1 MLLKAVLAIV
11 IFFVLFGAFFAKEAY
26 SSGGMMSENQGLSD
40 IDFRRSGAVQ
50 TASSP
55 PFSQSSRELNIDGRT
70 PADVSLP
77 YSHRLPPYSAD
88 LYPAAVDAFTV
99 SSNAWEFDRYGL
111 TY

>member
-1 MLLKAVLAIV
+1 MVFKIILAIV
-11 IFFVLFGAFFAKEAY
+11 IFFALFGAFFVKESY
-26 SSGGMMSENQGLSD
+26 SSGNISNAM
-40 IDFRRSGAVQ
+40 FRRSGAVQ

-55 PFSQSSRELNIDGRT
+55 LFSQSSRELNIDGRT
-70 PADVSLP
+70 PANVSLP
-77 YSHRLPPYSAD
+77 YSDRLPPYSAD